1 MLNLKQI
8 NMMRFWLNFYW
19 IMKKKKVFDR
29 YLSHINFEDLGPI
42 NNPIE
47 TLISRVENIEHKT
60 LYTHKEQIGEFL

>member
-1 MLNLKQI
+1 
-8 NMMRFWLNFYW
+8 
-19 IMKKKKVFDR
+19 MKKKKVFDR